1 MLREAATEADDSAA
15 GAEDEMLKDPDQDA
29 AAESRR
35 RCRSTGDARS
45 PDGQV
50 YCFVGTA
57 ELRRLLSLLAGIE
70 LLGDLV
76 RSVGR
81 GREVRGPAPDIGGSA

>member
-1 MLREAATEADDSAA
+1 
-15 GAEDEMLKDPDQDA
+15 MLKDSDANA
-29 AAESRR
+29 AASCGRR
-35 RCRSTGDARS
+35 GRSSDGARS
-45 PDGQV
+45 ADDRV

-76 RSVGR
+76 RSVER
-81 GREVRGPAPDIGGSA
+81 TCSAREAELPPALF